1 MTRPSASGRISK
13 TFFALA
19 CALFTMGTITVSAKT
34 KFYQLMWIDNRDIPG
49 GPPSWILN
57 HYNNP
62 VETLADASYITANF
76 LADGALVRT
85 SSKNIRAIDPDLN

>member
-34 KFYQLMWIDNRDIPG
+34 RFYQLMWIDNRDIPG

-85 SSKNIRAIDPDLN
+85 SIKNYTSC